1 MFINRKLN
9 ALVLFKKILL
19 PILVCVNISPLVLPS
34 VLAVLLLLEV
44 SLEAHSRKYEQKR
57 LVLYKFL
64 ELILYVEHAVQVQF
78 DVISPNEAS
87 ATITATV
94 IEASLFVYL
103 LIPVIELGHW
113 IYKRFC
119 SNNTENYEKKELQE
133 ITVQDIR
140 LGGINPEADTTI
152 NP

>member
-34 VLAVLLLLEV
+34 VMAVLLLLEV

-103 LIPVIELGHW
+103 LIPVIELAHW
-113 IYKRFC
+113 IYKA
-119 SNNTENYEKKELQE
+119 YL
-133 ITVQDIR
+133 
-140 LGGINPEADTTI
+140 
-152 NP
+152 